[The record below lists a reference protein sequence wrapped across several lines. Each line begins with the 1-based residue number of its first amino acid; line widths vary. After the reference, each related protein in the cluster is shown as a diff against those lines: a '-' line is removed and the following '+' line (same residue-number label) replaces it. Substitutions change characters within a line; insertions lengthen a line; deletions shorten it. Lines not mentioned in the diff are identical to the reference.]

1 MNPEGGKMGLEDL
14 RVTDPQR
21 LEMAKSTERDPSKRT
36 FRDDQERQ
44 DTLRKVRLESA
55 TRCGGFGLDEK
66 TKSKAREVYS
76 MIPQENPECYTRS
89 F

>member
-21 LEMAKSTERDPSKRT
+21 VEMAKINRTRPLKRT
-36 FRDDQERQ
+36 FRDNQERQ

-66 TKSKAREVYS
+66 TKSKAREMYS